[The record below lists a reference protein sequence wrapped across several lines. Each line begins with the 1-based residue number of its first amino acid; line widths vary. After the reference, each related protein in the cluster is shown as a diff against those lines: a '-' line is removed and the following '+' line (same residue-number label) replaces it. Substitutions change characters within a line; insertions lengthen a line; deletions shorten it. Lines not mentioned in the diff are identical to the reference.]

1 MSAPGK
7 AGPPPSRFVRR
18 LPLLA
23 LAVVSLLAGLWAG
36 LMRLGI
42 DMPRGSIDLAL
53 LHGPLMV
60 LGFLGTQIGLE
71 RAVALRRRWP
81 YLIPAGAGA
90 GSLWLLLGLP
100 QEVGQAML
108 AAAGILL
115 VFVFVV
121 VDRIERSWHN
131 TIMGLG
137 GLAWA
142 IGATTWLLGE
152 PMIGVVP
159 WLAAFLILTI
169 VGERLELSRMAR
181 PPGQSR
187 ALLITGVFVFLAGL
201 VVAWPYPEAGIRI
214 AGVGLLAQVI
224 WLVRCD
230 IARRTIKMKGAT
242 RYMAS
247 ALLAGYAWLAI
258 AALIWIFA
266 SPLQG
271 GNLAEHSYDLMLH
284 TVFVGFVFSM
294 IFAHAPVIVPAVLGV
309 KLPFRTSFYVPLV
322 LLHFGMVL
330 RLIGAAGDNTHL
342 WRCGGVLN
350 ELAIVLYLALAAASA
365 VRARGK
371 STLFSS

>member
-1 MSAPGK
+1 MNAAQV

-23 LAVVSLLAGLWAG
+23 LAIVSLIAGLWGG

-42 DMPRGSIDLAL
+42 EMPRGTIDLAL

-100 QEVGQAML
+100 EEIGQAML

-137 GLAWA
+137 ALAWA

-152 PMIGVVP
+152 PMVSVVP

-187 ALLITGVFVFLAGL
+187 LLLIGGVFVFLAGL
-201 VVAWPYPEAGIRI
+201 VLAWPFPEAGIRI

-258 AALIWIFA
+258 AALLWI
-266 SPLQG
+266 LEG
-271 GNLAEHSYDLMLH
+271 GNLAANWYDAMLH

-322 LLHFGMVL
+322 LLHFGMAL
-330 RLIGAAGDNTHL
+330 RLIGDAAENTDL